1 MSVKLRHKRFPLV
14 IVYQDP
20 KESWDDLVE
29 EKVLEEIKES
39 GFDNFVIIEENRVD
53 ENESR

>member
-29 EKVLEEIKES
+29 ERVLEEIKES

>member
-1 MSVKLRHKRFPLV
+1 MSVKLRHKRFPLI

-29 EKVLEEIKES
+29 ERVLEEIKES